1 MKQKNFI
8 FGIHP
13 VIEAIRSGKE
23 IEKLLLQKGA
33 RGEGFREVFSLAR
46 EFEIPFQFVPQEKL
60 NSFSKQNH
68 QGVLAF
74 LSEITYQK
82 VSEMIPF
89 IYEQGRA
96 PLILVLDRIT
106 DVRNFGAIARTAE
119 CAGVDAL
126 LIPGQGSAQINSEAI
141 KTSAGA
147 LYKLPVCRSQSLRD
161 DLILMKESGLSIIA
175 ASEKATKPYLL
186 SDLKGPVAII
196 LGSEGTGIAGDLLEL
211 ADQHVM
217 IPVLG
222 EISSLNVSVAAGVF
236 LFEAVRQRHVHTED
250 TRNK

>member
-46 EFEIPFQFVPQEKL
+46 EFEIPFQFVPPEKL

-74 LSEITYQK
+74 LSEISYTK
-82 VSEMIPF
+82 ISEIVPF
-89 IYEQGRA
+89 AFEQGRA
-96 PLILVLDRIT
+96 PLVLVLDRIT
-106 DVRNFGAIARTAE
+106 DVRNLGAIARTAE

-126 LIPGQGSAQINSEAI
+126 VIPTQGSAQINSEAI

-147 LYKLPVCRSQSLRD
+147 LYKLAVCRSNSLKD
-161 DLILMKESGLSIIA
+161 DLTYLKESGVRLIA
-175 ASEKATKPYLL
+175 STEKAVDAYT
-186 SDLKGPVAII
+186 SCDFTGPVAII
-196 LGSEGTGIAGDLLEL
+196 MGSEGSGIARELL
-211 ADQHVM
+211 DVTDHQVM

-222 EISSLNVSVAAGVF
+222 EISSLNVSVAAGVL
-236 LFEAVRQRHVHTED
+236 LFEAVRQRHVHT
-250 TRNK
+250 